1 VSTPEGLGR
10 EYARHLRTYLDH
22 LLIERG
28 RARNTVSSYE
38 RDLTRY
44 GEFLAGA
51 GLTVTSVQ
59 RQDVERLLTQV
70 REPATKPKA
79 PPLSPASVAR
89 LLASIR
95 GFHRFLEDE
104 RVRNDDPTVGLKPPK
119 AGQRLPKTL
128 TIEHVQQLLEA
139 PDPETPAGMRDRA
152 LLELLYSTGA
162 RVSEVI
168 DLDVDAMQ
176 DVREQSVVRLLGKG
190 NKQRIVPVGT
200 YAQSA
205 IDAYLVRARPVLM
218 ERGSGTPALFVNSR
232 GRRLTRQSAYGII
245 KVSAE
250 RCGLANVFDISPHT
264 LRHSFAT
271 HLLNGGADVRVV
283 QELLGH
289 ASVTTTQIYTHIT
302 QDALREVFMTSHPRA
317 TNSHLLR
324 TK

>member
-1 VSTPEGLGR
+1 MPAPNELDR
-10 EYARHLRTYLDH
+10 EFARYLRTYLDH

-28 RARNTVSSYE
+28 RARNTVTSYE
-38 RDLTRY
+38 RDLIRY
-44 GEFLAGA
+44 GEFLMGA
-51 GLTVTSVQ
+51 TKTIGTVQ
-59 RQDVERLLTQV
+59 RQDIEDLLTQV
-70 REPATKPKA
+70 REPAKGPEKV
-79 PPLSPASVAR
+79 PPLSAASVAR

-95 GFHRFLEDE
+95 GFHRFLADE
-104 RVRNDDPTVGLKPPK
+104 RIRNDDPTAGLKPPK
-119 AGQRLPKTL
+119 AAQRLPKTL
-128 TIEHVQQLLEA
+128 TVEHVQQLLEA

-162 RVSEVI
+162 RVSEAI
-168 DLDVDAMQ
+168 ALDVDAIQ
-176 DVREQSVVRLLGKG
+176 GVRDQGVVRLLGKG

-205 IDAYLVRARPVLM
+205 IDTYLVRARPALM
-218 ERGSGTPALFVNSR
+218 GKGTGTPALFVNSQ
-232 GRRLTRQSAYGII
+232 GRRITRQSAYGII

-317 TNSHLLR
+317 TNNQI
-324 TK
+324 KQA